1 MKTAKMMKV
10 LVILMGVL
18 FLWGSPVV
26 AKELPKILV
35 IATYGTAA
43 SADYLAETAMAPV
56 TEKITGMKVRIVGA
70 DARLTQFR
78 MARLKEAHIV
88 KTHWGTGWRP
98 QFGVEEFAAPD
109 WGPQKLRMVW
119 KGGPYYFTA
128 VVKNNSNMKKIA
140 DLKGK
145 KLAVYPGSEAMWNGT
160 LAYAGLSL
168 KDAVIVPCSSY
179 GDGIKLAMQGRADA
193 AYATPVSGVSYEMSS
208 SPDGARFL
216 PMPYEGNEKGW
227 QMVKKACPAFA
238 PGICPKGF
246 GAEISSGI
254 PMEEYPEAEY
264 AYAELDDDVAYLVTK
279 SRAEGYDSYKSAYSS
294 LKYWTLE
301 RGLDFLSVPT
311 PYHPGSIR
319 YFKEKGLWTAK
330 HDEWQKK
337 CLAFQDALAAEW
349 QKAIKGAK
357 EKGVD
362 VSYKNS
368 KWQDFWKTHWERLF
382 EEI

>member
-1 MKTAKMMKV
+1 MRKAKIVATLVVLMSTLLLWGSIAVAKDLPKV
-10 LVILMGVL
+10 LVV
-18 FLWGSPVV
+18 
-26 AKELPKILV
+26 
-35 IATYGTAA
+35 ATYGTAA
-43 SADYLAETAMAPV
+43 SADYLVETAMAPA

-78 MARLKEAHIV
+78 MVRLKEAHIV

-98 QFGVEEFAAPD
+98 MFGVEEFGAED

-128 VVKNNSNMKKIA
+128 VVKNNSEIKKIA

-145 KLAVYPGSEAMWNGT
+145 KLAVYPGSDALWNGT

-168 KDAVIVPCSSY
+168 KDVKIIPCSSY

-193 AYATPVSGVSYEMSS
+193 AYASPVSGASYEMSS

-216 PMPYEGNEKGW
+216 PMPYEGSEKAW
-227 QMVKKACPAFA
+227 QKVKTICPAFA
-238 PGICPKGF
+238 SGVCPKGF

-254 PMEEYPEAEY
+254 WMEEYPEAEY
-264 AYAELDDDVAYLVTK
+264 SYADLDDDVAYLVTK
-279 SRAEGYDSYKSAYSS
+279 ARAEGYDSYKSAYSS

-301 RGLDFLSVPT
+301 NAVNFLSVPT

-330 HDEWQKK
+330 HEQWQTKT
-337 CLAFQDALAAEW
+337 LAFQDALAAEW
-349 QKAIKGAK
+349 QKAVKSAK
-357 EKGVD
+357 EKNIP
-362 VSYKNS
+362 VSYKS
-368 KWQDFWKTHWERLF
+368 SEWQDFWKTHWEKLF
-382 EEI
+382 EGM